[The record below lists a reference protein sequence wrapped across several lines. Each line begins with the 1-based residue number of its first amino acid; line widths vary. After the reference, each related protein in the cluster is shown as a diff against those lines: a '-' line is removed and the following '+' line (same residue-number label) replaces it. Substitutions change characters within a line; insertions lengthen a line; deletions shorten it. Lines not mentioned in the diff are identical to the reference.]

1 MAGTAEPCFVSSLLD
16 EYEKELLI
24 DPTLQEDV
32 KMLGGATYTGESFST
47 LLPKIYFTDEPWSG
61 IRHSET
67 C

>member
-16 EYEKELLI
+16 EYEKELLV

-32 KMLGGATYTGESFST
+32 KMLGGATYTGDCLKSS
-47 LLPKIYFTDEPWSG
+47 LPKIYFIDESWSG
-61 IRHSET
+61 IRHSEI